1 MDPNLN
7 KKGLIENFIRREN
20 EKSITKRTQRQEM
33 KAGFAELKNSIS
45 ESTIRVWPMRIFTF
59 QR

>member
-20 EKSITKRTQRQEM
+20 EKSITKRTQRHEM

-45 ESTIRVWPMRIFTF
+45 ESTIRV
-59 QR
+59 